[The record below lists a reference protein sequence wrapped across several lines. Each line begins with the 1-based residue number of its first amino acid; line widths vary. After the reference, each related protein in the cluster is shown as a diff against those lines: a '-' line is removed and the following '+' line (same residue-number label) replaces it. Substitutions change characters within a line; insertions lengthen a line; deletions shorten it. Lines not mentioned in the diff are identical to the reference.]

1 MIDDDEDFYVI
12 VTVLEIVSL
21 IFFFFLEIHLQANIF
36 SKTTKNSLKVLPV
49 VYFFFLLLLFLH
61 FDIQLQ
67 MHALTKHT
75 QQMQTFNEMLQL
87 QFLFPIIPQE
97 DLLTQQADLA
107 TGDC

>member
-1 MIDDDEDFYVI
+1 
-12 VTVLEIVSL
+12 
-21 IFFFFLEIHLQANIF
+21 
-36 SKTTKNSLKVLPV
+36 
-49 VYFFFLLLLFLH
+49 
-61 FDIQLQ
+61 